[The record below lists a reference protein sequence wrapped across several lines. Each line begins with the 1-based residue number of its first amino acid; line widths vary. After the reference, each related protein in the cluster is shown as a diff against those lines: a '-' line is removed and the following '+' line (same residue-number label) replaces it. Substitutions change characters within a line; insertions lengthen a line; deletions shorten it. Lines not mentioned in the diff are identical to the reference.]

1 MNESVLIGRAEK
13 FLGRIRQKTVNAD
26 NINSLESFLEI
37 HSYLKDNLQEL
48 QDLRETMEI
57 KGYKA
62 PYRSIMKYGPIPSSE
77 RMAEDM
83 QDVSRHTQHFRMRA
97 AAKKNI
103 LDRVKSS
110 IASHKIAIG
119 NLEEFSTIRCSSCQ
133 QKFSGHDLSLA
144 ISHRCSCGSPSFELE
159 LNPHGVYRLEIIK
172 YLPLSGEYMV
182 KMAELSLLGREAF
195 RKMVKILKQEK
206 RGIVKTLSL
215 VVKVFED
222 GRWVRKRTNIDA
234 AGQLDYEKE
243 VRKKYGSNARIEFL
257 QFHRKKPSIIN
268 DKHVQTALSLAYVKF
283 AENEAKK
290 FFKPVLERSAN
301 NMEKLEIYDQNHKN
315 AAVIANKIE
324 EDPEQRKNLRE
335 ELLNQKLIEKG
346 LMDEKGSPDKE
357 LQHDLQVRSKLEK
370 DLLVDLPRTLILWD
384 IIKYYLSTSHD
395 RRSKSS
401 GPFPNLRPHLDKIQ
415 INAFGDFQEEV
426 VNILKEYSG
435 EKIEYIPHIKKVL
448 SKKFEMENRIRGL
461 HVKINPPASGAA
473 ILKMVGNLSLE
484 ESARIF
490 CVSPAEVQAEENK
503 FGTFQRPTTRKAQR
517 FLELIKE

>member
-26 NINSLESFLEI
+26 DIKTLKSFLEI
-37 HSYLKDNLQEL
+37 HSYLKDNLREL

-62 PYRSIMKYGPIPSSE
+62 PYRSIMKYGPIPSGD
-77 RMAEDM
+77 RMAEDL

-110 IASHKIAIG
+110 IASHKIALG
-119 NLEEFSTIRCSSCQ
+119 NLEEFSNITCSSCQ
-133 QKFSGHDLSLA
+133 QKFSGHDISLA
-144 ISHRCSCGSPSFELE
+144 ISQGCSCSSPHLKLE
-159 LNPHGVYRLEIIK
+159 LNPQGVYRLEIIK

-182 KMAELSLLGREAF
+182 KMAELSILGREAF

-222 GRWVRKRTNIDA
+222 GRWVRKRVNMDA
-234 AGQLDYEKE
+234 TDQLDYERE

-283 AENEAKK
+283 AENRVQG
-290 FFKPVLERSAN
+290 FFELVLERSAEN
-301 NMEKLEIYDQNHKN
+301 IAKIKFYDQALKN
-315 AAVIANKIE
+315 VVKTANSIE
-324 EDPEQRKNLRE
+324 EDPEHRKTLKE
-335 ELLNQKLIEKG
+335 ELLTQKLVEEGLVNRKG
-346 LMDEKGSPDKE
+346 TWDKE
-357 LQHDLQVRSKLEK
+357 FLHDLQMRDKLEN
-370 DLLVDLPRTLILWD
+370 DLFVDLPRTLILWD
-384 IIKYYLSTSHD
+384 IIRYYLSTSHD

-401 GPFPNLRPHLDKIQ
+401 GPFPNLRPHLDKNQ
-415 INAFGDFQEEV
+415 ISAFEDFQEQV
-426 VNILKEYSG
+426 VDVLKEYSR
-435 EKIEYIPHIKKVL
+435 EKIVYIPHLKEVL
-448 SKKFEMENRIRGL
+448 SKKFELENKIRGL
-461 HVKINPPASGAA
+461 HVKMNPPALGAA
-473 ILKMVGNLSLE
+473 ILKMVGNIPLKK
-484 ESARIF
+484 AACIF
-490 CVSPAEVQAEENK
+490 YVSTAEVKAEEDK
-503 FGTFQRPTTRKAQR
+503 FETFERPTTRKAQK